1 MLAPILEVL
10 EIFKVVPLEIAAVV
24 DNVVAVT
31 AALNVVAC
39 EIVNAS
45 IRVPPIIP
53 VNVVPP
59 LFCTVKFPVFTSD
72 PLIAP
77 RTVIAAGVA
86 AESIIIVPSVVVVP
100 IVIVVAATLFLKV
113 PV

>member
-1 MLAPILEVL
+1 MLDT
-10 EIFKVVPLEIAAVV
+10 FNVVPLEIAAVV
-24 DNVVAVT
+24 DKVVAET
-31 AALNVVAC
+31 ASLNVVAC
-39 EIVNAS
+39 EIVNAL

-59 LFCTVKFPVFTSD
+59 LFCTVKFPVFEDD

-86 AESIIIVPSVVVVP
+86 AESITIVPVVVVVP
-100 IVIVVAATLFLKV
+100 NVIVVAATLFLKV